1 MFTHILIPTDGSVL
15 AGRAVDEGLALAL
28 ALRARVTF
36 VTAIEPFQFLYV
48 DASQLGSGKE
58 QYEAAA
64 EANAREML
72 RAAAAKAEALGVPAD
87 TVHVWSDEPYR
98 AIVDTARERGCDL
111 IAIASHGRRG
121 VAALVLGSQTTKVLA
136 HARVPVL
143 VFR

>member
-1 MFTHILIPTDGSVL
+1 
-15 AGRAVDEGLALAL
+15 
-28 ALRARVTF
+28 
-36 VTAIEPFQFLYV
+36 
-48 DASQLGSGKE
+48 
-58 QYEAAA
+58 
-64 EANAREML
+64 ML